1 MLHKHHRTDAND
13 SEIVEVL
20 RKLGAEVVDLSQVGR
35 GVPDKLVYYKKRF
48 HLIEIK
54 NKGPC
59 GWKYTPSQKK
69 FMEKHTMPVAT
80 IDSVDSAIMWARNVS
95 REAFP
100 GVDIDKIHSKGKK

>member
-13 SEIVEVL
+13 SEIVAVL

-54 NKGPC
+54 HKGPC
-59 GWKYTPSQKK
+59 GWKHTPSQKK
-69 FMEKHTMPVAT
+69 FMEKHTMPVVT
-80 IDSVDSAIMWARNVS
+80 IDSVDGLLEWAEKAS
-95 REAFP
+95 RAAFP
-100 GVDIDKIHSKGKK
+100 GVDIDKIHKEK